1 MVVDKND
8 KYSFLFKGFR
18 KNKFEINHFG
28 TVLKFSDTELSNID
42 LFFMVLYETRDVFEL
57 LKIYKGTTPIV
68 IASDNLRILKKMK
81 NLGCFSL
88 FDLSKK
94 GNLHIGLSECI
105 QQVVM

>member
-1 MVVDKND
+1 MVDKND

-18 KNKFEINHFG
+18 KNKFVVSHFDSII
-28 TVLKFSDTELSNID
+28 KFSDEELLNAN
-42 LFFMVLYETRDVFEL
+42 LFFMVLYETRDIFEL
-57 LKIYKGTTPIV
+57 LKIYNGSTPII

-94 GNLHIGLSECI
+94 GNLNIGLHECLK
-105 QQVVM
+105 QFSL